1 MSVEVS
7 AICNAGDRYIPLWLL
22 MLTAISFTFSHFDS
36 SSHDG
41 VVDVASF
48 AAVSVPPVGS
58 LAVLVSSKTMVTP
71 SSFSSSVLV
80 WPAAAAFS
88 FLEAACLALYSSLA
102 LNEPRMAV
110 MMEQMRKAATVQ
122 MRTHVGFAE
131 SVLHSPI
138 VIEGAFSLQKR
149 VDALLWSL
157 LLLLFTLISKT
168 LINKMLTI
176 C

>member
-22 MLTAISFTFSHFDS
+22 MLTAITFTFSHFDS
-36 SSHDG
+36 SSHG
-41 VVDVASF
+41 VLVDVASS

-58 LAVLVSSKTMVTP
+58 LAVLVSSMMMIVP
-71 SSFSSSVLV
+71 LSFEATVEC
-80 WPAAAAFS
+80 PAAAAFS
-88 FLEAACLALYSSLA
+88 FLEAAYLALYSSLA

-110 MMEQMRKAATVQ
+110 MMEQMRKAATVK

>member
-36 SSHDG
+36 SSHG
-41 VVDVASF
+41 VLVDVASSS
-48 AAVSVPPVGS
+48 AVSVLPAGS
-58 LAVLVSSKTMVTP
+58 LAVLVSSMTMIVP
-71 SSFSSSVLV
+71 LSFEATVE

-110 MMEQMRKAATVQ
+110 MTEQMKKAATVQ
-122 MRTHVGFAE
+122 MRTHVGFVE

-138 VIEGAFSLQKR
+138 AVGIHFSLQNAR
-149 VDALLWSL
+149 
-157 LLLLFTLISKT
+157 
-168 LINKMLTI
+168 ML
-176 C
+176 CKEA